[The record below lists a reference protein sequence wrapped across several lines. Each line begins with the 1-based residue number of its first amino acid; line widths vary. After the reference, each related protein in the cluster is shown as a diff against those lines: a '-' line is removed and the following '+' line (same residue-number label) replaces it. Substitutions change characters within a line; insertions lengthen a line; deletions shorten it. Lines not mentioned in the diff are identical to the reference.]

1 MELVPIGEAARMLN
15 VNASALRYHEERGL
29 VTPACRVGGR
39 RMYGRAE
46 LRRLAFV
53 QMAQRMGF
61 SLDVIGEALDQP
73 GERWRE
79 AIRGRLAD
87 LDELIARARRTQAFL
102 SHALECQAENPVQ
115 ECPTLTDVLDRQLAG
130 ESLAEIADD
139 HLRSEPSRHA
149 GTPAS

>member
-87 LDELIARARRTQAFL
+87 LDELIGL
-102 SHALECQAENPVQ
+102 SDTIKVMLRGRLVADADPATVTPE
-115 ECPTLTDVLDRQLAG
+115 QLGAAMTG
-130 ESLAEIADD
+130 ADGP
-139 HLRSEPSRHA
+139 EEGA
-149 GTPAS
+149 A